1 MSVEKE
7 SRSNAAHLWRRL
19 WAEFSRREQKQLVW
33 AFLAMLGASGLTA
46 VLPLLIGNLVDD
58 SLAGGDVTL
67 TASANLLIVTAVI
80 VIVGQLLQV
89 ARRQLVEGVATAFE
103 RDSRIRAYKRLLGLD
118 LIRLRQERVGSLY
131 GHTDRSIEG
140 AVKLVKLGALDLL
153 PALTLSVAALV
164 VAFTKNPLVALAMFG
179 VVPTGFFLVR
189 WQVISQAGI
198 RVEVRNHKKSIDGQV
213 TELLPALDTIR
224 AGGAEGYF
232 LQKVTGGCEDLRAT
246 EMRHHRAMSFFD
258 AAKSVNEGFW
268 LVAVLCAALALT
280 ASGNIS
286 AGEITAYVLLFAGV
300 LAPLRD
306 LHRVLDEASEA
317 ALQTRDLFDLLD
329 SPVDRSFAGAASAQ
343 KPLHAARQ
351 NPAAVSIENLTYA
364 HADSKEPVL
373 RGLDLQLREGERVGV
388 VGESGCGKSTLLRL
402 LERFHHEYEGRIGIF
417 GEDLEQM
424 SRLRLSELIG
434 YVAQEPRI
442 FRMTVRE
449 NIVLG
454 REGLSEEEIEAAAR
468 RAQIH
473 ETILDLPK
481 GYESIIAERG
491 ESLSGG
497 QRQRICLARVLL
509 RQPRLLLLD
518 EPTSALDNASE
529 RAITETIDRL
539 KGISSLV
546 VAHRLSTIRSMD
558 RIVVLAGGKVVEEGS
573 FDRLATGGGNFE
585 AMLALERF
593 GEEPPSGE
601 RDAMLHESRGAA
613 AV

>member
-1 MSVEKE
+1 MSSETE
-7 SRSNAAHLWRRL
+7 ARPTAAQLWRRL
-19 WAEFSRREQKQLVW
+19 WVEFSQRERKQLLW
-33 AFLAMLGASGLTA
+33 ALLAMLGASALTA

-58 SLAGGDVTL
+58 SLEGGSVTL

-89 ARRQLVEGVATAFE
+89 VRRQLVEGVATAFE
-103 RDSRIRAYKRLLGLD
+103 RDSRIRAYKRLLRLS
-118 LIRLRQERVGSLY
+118 LTRLRQERVGSLY

-140 AVKLVKLGALDLL
+140 AVKLVKLGALDLF
-153 PALTLSVAALV
+153 PALTLSIAALV
-164 VAFTKNPLVALAMFG
+164 VAFTKNPVVALAMFG
-179 VVPTGFFLVR
+179 VVPTGFLLVR

-268 LVAVLCAALALT
+268 LVVVLCAALALT
-280 ASGNIS
+280 ASGDIS

-317 ALQTRDLFDLLD
+317 ALQTRDLFELLD
-329 SPVDRSFAGAASAQ
+329 SPVDRSFTGLTSVQPHDAPQPS
-343 KPLHAARQ
+343 PM
-351 NPAAVSIENLTYA
+351 AVSIEKLSYA
-364 HADSKEPVL
+364 HAGSKEPVL
-373 RGLDLQLREGERVGV
+373 RDLDLRLREGERVGV

-402 LERFHHEYEGRIGIF
+402 LERFHHDYTGRISLF
-417 GEDLEQM
+417 GEDLKQM
-424 SRLRLSELIG
+424 SRLQLSELVG

-449 NIVLG
+449 NIALG
-454 REGLSEEEIEAAAR
+454 RKGVSDEEIEAAAR

-473 ETILDLPK
+473 TTILDLPQ
-481 GYESIIAERG
+481 GYETVIAERG

-518 EPTSALDNASE
+518 EPTSALDNSSE
-529 RAITETIDRL
+529 RAVTETIDRL
-539 KGISSLV
+539 RGISSLV
-546 VAHRLSTIRSMD
+546 VAHRLSTIRNMD
-558 RIVVLAGGKVVEEGS
+558 RIVVLAGGRVVEEGT
-573 FDRLATGGGNFE
+573 FDQLAGGGGHFE
-585 AMLALERF
+585 AMLALEQF
-593 GEEPPSGE
+593 E
-601 RDAMLHESRGAA
+601 DAPGPVEQLDAA
-613 AV
+613 